1 MYIDGRL
8 FWLLPLLVMGVGVLP
23 MPYEYYMFSRLVV
36 SLSFVAYT
44 YRALQLR
51 RHNGLIL
58 TFIAFAILYNPID
71 PIELGDKASW
81 LVVNL
86 ATAMLL
92 FYYRPLVEGNA
103 NGTKTSNSTSIKN
116 QIDNLLT
123 EDDSYILQKAEERL
137 QLKKRTQELEISPAV
152 ENSLKTEANL
162 EQNQKVLST
171 SNNSPKANSV
181 DYKGG
186 IVVVALILIA
196 TLSMLLGLAAIAV
209 TFDWAVNGQAV
220 EHYKKLSNISSAA
233 GKELQ
238 ILLFVIS
245 ERGSYSAIGV
255 LMILSSSGIF
265 LRKEKS
271 QYVLASLWIIL
282 PLIAPLN
289 QVILNALVN
298 KDFLYGLDKAFHG
311 KSWIIFAVIFLTLT
325 YPKSVKAHLNRPS
338 YKVARKAFVALVVS
352 FFTISVGVFL
362 ASANNGLKLD
372 SILNEGNSQALTA
385 EPNQRKKAD
394 GSLDI
399 SGVWE
404 IKSLFSNASTTSD
417 LVGQTIQIYDDL
429 IYQSD
434 VVCRILATEVQET
447 NALVE
452 TFNLKGDFGKSPK
465 VKKLTTNC
473 NDAGNPF
480 IKSDGF
486 QSIFVLNE
494 TFLFVYFKSAGDIM
508 LAHLSQNN
516 SEQTYSKKFQE
527 RISALGR

>member
-1 MYIDGRL
+1 MFIDGRL

-23 MPYEYYMFSRLVV
+23 MPYDYYMVSRLVV

-44 YRALQLR
+44 YRAMQFKR
-51 RHNGLIL
+51 QNGLII
-58 TFIAFAILYNPID
+58 TFIAFAILYNPLV
-71 PIELGDKASW
+71 PVELGDKAIW

-86 ATAMLL
+86 ATAILL
-92 FYYRPLVEGNA
+92 FYYRPLVEGNQQ
-103 NGTKTSNSTSIKN
+103 GSKPSYSTRIKN
-116 QIDNLLT
+116 QMDNLLT

-137 QLKKRTQELEISPAV
+137 QLKKRIQELEISPAV

-162 EQNQKVLST
+162 EQNKKVSST
-171 SNNSPKANSV
+171 SNNSPKVKSV

-196 TLSMLLGLAAIAV
+196 TLSMLLGLAAVAV

-220 EHYKKLSNISSAA
+220 EHYKKLSNISSAV
-233 GKELQ
+233 GKEPQ

-271 QYVLASLWIIL
+271 QFVLASLWIML

-289 QVILNALVN
+289 QVILNALLN
-298 KDFLYGLDKAFHG
+298 KDLLYGLDKAFHG

-338 YKVARKAFVALVVS
+338 YNVVRKACIALVVS
-352 FFTISVGVFL
+352 FFAISVGVFL
-362 ASANNGLKLD
+362 ANANNGFKLE
-372 SILNEGNSQALTA
+372 SILDEVKSQALTP
-385 EPNQRKKAD
+385 ELNIRKKID

-404 IKSLFSNASTTSD
+404 IKSLFSKGSATSD
-417 LVGQTIQIYDDL
+417 LVGQTVQIYDDL

-447 NALVE
+447 DALIK
-452 TFNLKGDFGKSPK
+452 TFNLKGDFGQSPK

-480 IKSDGF
+480 VTSDGF

-494 TFLFVYFKSAGDIM
+494 TFLLVYFKSAGDIM